1 MVWGAEAPK
10 PLHEIYMNGVAANY
24 PEVANLIKREKSL
37 SIYEIESHLRL
48 IQKLAD
54 KVKISRKD
62 LKKVVQKLLDDE
74 SKVDAAL
81 WEMEKM
87 LAAKAASND
96 L

>member
-1 MVWGAEAPK
+1 
-10 PLHEIYMNGVAANY
+10 MNGVASNY
-24 PEVANLIKREKSL
+24 PDVANLIKREKSL
-37 SIYEIESHLRL
+37 STYQIESHLRL

-87 LAAKAASND
+87 LAAKAASQD
-96 L
+96 H